1 MSIKSLLQLI
11 LFMLIILILG
21 SIYFIYFYSK
31 YPNNDT
37 SFQNKIYEIENK
49 SDAKLNLDQEIL
61 EDKKFTINSDQQKQN
76 TTISNKSNE
85 IKKNT
90 KLKKEIN
97 LVKEKKIDNVSNL
110 TKDIEHITTNKN
122 GDIYKVLAKY
132 GRTNLKNNDILDL
145 EKVDGIISSSDK
157 SKLYITSDYAR
168 YNYINYDSEFY
179 SNVIIKYDGNVITC
193 NNLKINLKK
202 NIAVAYNNVIVE
214 RDNSVMK
221 AQKISMD
228 LETKDIII
236 NSDDKIKVTT
246 E

>member
-49 SDAKLNLDQEIL
+49 SDAKINLDQEIL

-97 LVKEKKIDNVSNL
+97 LAKEKKIDNVSNL

>member
-49 SDAKLNLDQEIL
+49 SDAKINLDQEIL

-122 GDIYKVLAKY
+122 GDIYKILAKY

>member
-1 MSIKSLLQLI
+1 
-11 LFMLIILILG
+11 MLIILILG

>member
-214 RDNSVMK
+214 IDNSVMK

>member
-49 SDAKLNLDQEIL
+49 SDAKINLDQEIL

-122 GDIYKVLAKY
+122 GDIYKILAKY

-145 EKVDGIISSSDK
+145 ER
-157 SKLYITSDYAR
+157 KLMALSRHQTNQ
-168 YNYINYDSEFY
+168 NYI
-179 SNVIIKYDGNVITC
+179 
-193 NNLKINLKK
+193 
-202 NIAVAYNNVIVE
+202 
-214 RDNSVMK
+214 
-221 AQKISMD
+221 
-228 LETKDIII
+228 
-236 NSDDKIKVTT
+236 
-246 E
+246 

>member
-228 LETKDIII
+228 LKTKDIII
-236 NSDDKIKVTT
+236 NSDNKIKVTT

>member
-49 SDAKLNLDQEIL
+49 SDAEINLDQEIL

>member
-49 SDAKLNLDQEIL
+49 SDAKINLDQEIL

-122 GDIYKVLAKY
+122 GDIYKILAKY

-228 LETKDIII
+228 LKTKDIII
-236 NSDDKIKVTT
+236 NSDNKIKVTT

>member
-1 MSIKSLLQLI
+1 
-11 LFMLIILILG
+11 MLIILILG

-49 SDAKLNLDQEIL
+49 SDAKINLDQEIL

-97 LVKEKKIDNVSNL
+97 LVKEKKIDNISNL

-228 LETKDIII
+228 LKTKDIII
-236 NSDDKIKVTT
+236 NSDNKIKVTT

>member
-122 GDIYKVLAKY
+122 GDIYKILAKY

>member
-49 SDAKLNLDQEIL
+49 SDAKINLDQEIL

-228 LETKDIII
+228 LKTKDIII
-236 NSDDKIKVTT
+236 NSDNKIKVTT

>member
-49 SDAKLNLDQEIL
+49 SDAKINLDQEIL

-122 GDIYKVLAKY
+122 GDIYKILAKY

-168 YNYINYDSEFY
+168 YNCINYDSEFY

>member
-49 SDAKLNLDQEIL
+49 SDAKINLDQEIL

-97 LVKEKKIDNVSNL
+97 LVKEKKIDNISNL

-228 LETKDIII
+228 LKTKDIII
-236 NSDDKIKVTT
+236 NSDNKIKVTT

>member
-1 MSIKSLLQLI
+1 
-11 LFMLIILILG
+11 MLIILILG

-49 SDAKLNLDQEIL
+49 SDAKINLDQEIL

>member
-221 AQKISMD
+221 AQKYLWI
-228 LETKDIII
+228 
-236 NSDDKIKVTT
+236 
-246 E
+246 

>member
-1 MSIKSLLQLI
+1 
-11 LFMLIILILG
+11 MLIILILG

-49 SDAKLNLDQEIL
+49 SDAKINLDQEIL

-228 LETKDIII
+228 LKTKDIII
-236 NSDDKIKVTT
+236 NSDNKIKVTT

>member
-49 SDAKLNLDQEIL
+49 SDAKINLDQEIL

>member
-31 YPNNDT
+31 YPSNDT

-49 SDAKLNLDQEIL
+49 SDAKINADEEIL
-61 EDKKFTINSDQQKQN
+61 EDKKFIINSDQQKQN

-90 KLKKEIN
+90 KLKKETT